1 MEIGNKIKQLR
12 FKHSLT
18 QEQLAQQ
25 LGISAQAISKWE
37 NSVSMPDITLLPD
50 IAKIFG
56 ISIDELFDITI
67 EQKFCRI
74 ENLMDLENDI
84 DAEVFHEYENFLK
97 EQIRNQ
103 ENKQRALELLAHLY
117 NHRMESYSRLADK
130 YARESIMLAPEKKAC
145 QWILTKA
152 EGSDVWDWNI
162 SNHSKTI
169 DFYKSV
175 IEHDEKE
182 TKTPLP
188 YYYLIDNLIADHRTK
203 EALHY
208 LKIISKLPAHH
219 EFMVPIYEAAIAL
232 AEFDEKRA
240 DSIIENAMQR
250 FSGDPGFL
258 FEVAQY
264 YAKKCEYDKAIEF
277 YEASYSL
284 EENKKPRYTDAL
296 NGISAIYEIC
306 GEYHKALETQK
317 RILELLKNEWGFTDE
332 VVIHDVEQEIERIN
346 AKIQS
351 NN

>member
-1 MEIGNKIKQLR
+1 MNDLKETISNNITKLR
-12 FKHSLT
+12 KEKKLT
-18 QEQLAQQ
+18 QFALANE
-25 LGISAQAISKWE
+25 LNYSDKAISKWE

-175 IEHDEKE
+175 IE
-182 TKTPLP
+182 
-188 YYYLIDNLIADHRTK
+188 YNLTLSQLYPMSDKDH
-203 EALHY
+203 
-208 LKIISKLPAHH
+208 
-219 EFMVPIYEAAIAL
+219 
-232 AEFDEKRA
+232 
-240 DSIIENAMQR
+240 
-250 FSGDPGFL
+250 
-258 FEVAQY
+258 
-264 YAKKCEYDKAIEF
+264 
-277 YEASYSL
+277 
-284 EENKKPRYTDAL
+284 
-296 NGISAIYEIC
+296 
-306 GEYHKALETQK
+306 
-317 RILELLKNEWGFTDE
+317 
-332 VVIHDVEQEIERIN
+332 
-346 AKIQS
+346 S
-351 NN
+351 N